1 MEVKKIRKEN
11 INNTNYIISHLDFSS
26 AKENLFNFLEE
37 NNINYPIKLIYIS
50 NFKKI
55 NKSAFNI
62 FFKNNLITEIEI
74 FTTNFKHF
82 KLKNKE
88 KFKNK
93 TENKPK
99 DKSTNKPHLFFLI
112 EINSNCK
119 MINGKFIN
127 NKIFKIIKKAK
138 KKNINIGFKK
148 INKKSET
155 TCFFANIKTAFTD
168 LDEDISNILLANLHN
183 TLTETYTFIYDKV
196 CDKLDQNFMVN
207 NYCNFNDDKCIAN
220 RDSDNIEKDNG
231 CCHSFI
237 RNKNI
242 KAHKSTEELTLCKYL
257 GDNKECQ
264 IKCIS
269 CKFFVCQYLKDRGV
283 YLDIL
288 DNFLLRAIFNR
299 KQLDVIHIN
308 FFKTEEETINK
319 LIKVKKNHMP
329 YKLFV
334 LFKGQLIDNYW
345 SKTEIKK

>member
-1 MEVKKIRKEN
+1 MENKKIREEN
-11 INNTNYIISHLDFSS
+11 INNTNYIISHLDFSN
-26 AKENLFNFLEE
+26 AKENLFNFLIE

-55 NKSAFNI
+55 NKNAFDI

-74 FTTNFKHF
+74 FTTNFKHY
-82 KLKNKE
+82 KLKNNE
-88 KFKNK
+88 KNK
-93 TENKPK
+93 PMI
-99 DKSTNKPHLFFLI
+99 KPHLFFWI
-112 EINSNCK
+112 EFNSNCK

-127 NKIFKIIKKAK
+127 NKISKIINKAK
-138 KKNINIGFKK
+138 KKNITIGL
-148 INKKSET
+148 NKLSNSNET
-155 TCFFANIKTAFTD
+155 TYFFANIKTAFTD
-168 LDEDISNILLANLHN
+168 LDEDISNILFSNLYN
-183 TLTETYTFIYDKV
+183 TLNETYTFIYDKV
-196 CDKLDQNFMVN
+196 CNKLDQNFMVN
-207 NYCNFNDDKCIAN
+207 NYCKFKDDKCIAN

-257 GDNKECQ
+257 GDNKQCQ

-288 DNFLLRAIFNR
+288 DNFLLRAVFNK

-308 FFKTEEETINK
+308 FFKTEEETVNK

-334 LFKGQLIDNYW
+334 LFKCQLIDNYW
-345 SKTEIKK
+345 SKTEIKNKSKKANNQ